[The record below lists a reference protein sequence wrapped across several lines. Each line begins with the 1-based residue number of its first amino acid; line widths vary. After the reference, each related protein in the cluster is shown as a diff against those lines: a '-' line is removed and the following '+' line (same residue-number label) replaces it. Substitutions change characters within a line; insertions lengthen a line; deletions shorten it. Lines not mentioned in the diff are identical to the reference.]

1 MAIDAFSMQWGSF
14 NKMYW
19 GTAAPTLS
27 TDGTFQ
33 KGDVIWNN
41 TPSASNPPGWLCVTG
56 GSPGTWKAMGN
67 IAA

>member
-1 MAIDAFSMQWGSF
+1 MAIDQFSMQWGSF

-19 GTAAPTLS
+19 GTAAPTLA

-41 TPSASNPPGWLCVTG
+41 APAAGGTPFWLCTTG
-56 GSPGTWKAMGN
+56 GSPGTWKAGAA
-67 IAA
+67 IAS